1 MAYIDGSLEKETGNK
16 DNYTEIIPLYTVS
29 NKNSKDLGKANFDRA
44 IEKSKKAIK
53 LHSIKK
59 KPEWTKSRKKT
70 EKDIEW
76 LNRREY
82 NPFLWKA
89 WMLMGRSQFH
99 QGNFDEAASTFA
111 YMSRMYA
118 TQPAIYGRARA
129 WLAKCYVE
137 QDWIYDAEDII
148 HKMRRDSIHW
158 RAKKEWDYTLA
169 DYYLHTKRYEE
180 AIPYLRRVIKH
191 EMRRKQKARE
201 WYLMGQIQ
209 GALGHKQEAY
219 KACKHVIRMH
229 PPYELEFNARIAM
242 TEVMAEGQSK
252 KMIGKLRRMARS
264 DNNKDYLDQVYYA
277 IGNIYLSDKD
287 TANAIIAYEK
297 GNEKATRSG
306 IEKGVLLLHL
316 GDLYWEREQYSDARR
331 CYGEAIGLLD
341 KDRKDYR
348 QLSERSKV
356 LDELVPYTDA
366 VHLQDSLQ
374 ELAKMSETDRNAAID
389 RVIEA
394 LKKKEK
400 EERKKQQEAEAEQQ
414 LAQQGGQTGR
424 SNTLSTPSQAQQS
437 QMMSKDGTW
446 YFYNPIAVS
455 QGKQTFQR
463 LWGKRENIDD
473 WQRINKTV
481 VKQDTDLDQLT
492 DEQRDSIAAI
502 EAAAQDSLENV
513 ADSAQNDPHKRE
525 YYLAQIPFTEEQIE
539 ASNVIIMDGL
549 YNSGVIFKDKLDN
562 LNLSE
567 KQLRRLSDQYPQ
579 YETMDNVFYHLYLL
593 YMRKGDKYTAEI
605 YLNKLKSDFAESPWT
620 TTLSDPFYEENAR
633 YGVHIEDSLYA
644 ATYDAFK
651 GDRYK
656 EVRTNTEISKSRF
669 PFGAHVDKF
678 IFIGGRSKLNNGDS
692 KGCLED
698 MNEIVSKYPQ
708 SDVSNMAG
716 MIINGVNAGR
726 RLHGGKFDI
735 GDVWSRRSVVLNDS
749 DSIAA
754 RVFTAER
761 NTDFVYIIAYQP
773 DSVNENKLL
782 FEMARHN
789 FTSYMVRNFDMNI
802 EEDNGLQRMLITGF
816 KSYDEVLQYARN
828 VYQQENIARL
838 LQKAKVILISGKN
851 MELLGTQYSYDD
863 YDKFYEKHF
872 IPLKISTVRLLT
884 EPAEI
889 EYEKQPEPE
898 TLEEG
903 YGDGINEDELYNGGV
918 IDNNTL
924 IDLGIEEEIPA
935 EEPAPATVIE
945 EPAATTVVTEE
956 PAATTV
962 VTEEPAATTVVTE
975 EPAATTVVT
984 EEPAATTVVEE
995 PTTTVVV
1002 EEPTTTVI
1010 VEEPVVPQPQQQKPA
1025 PQAQQPKS
1033 APQAQQNNDE
1043 PTIVFSDDIVPETP
1057 KKQEKPKQS
1066 STELEDEYYD
1076 LEGF

>member
-1 MAYIDGSLEKETGNK
+1 
-16 DNYTEIIPLYTVS
+16 
-29 NKNSKDLGKANFDRA
+29 
-44 IEKSKKAIK
+44 
-53 LHSIKK
+53 
-59 KPEWTKSRKKT
+59 
-70 EKDIEW
+70 
-76 LNRREY
+76 
-82 NPFLWKA
+82 
-89 WMLMGRSQFH
+89 
-99 QGNFDEAASTFA
+99 
-111 YMSRMYA
+111 
-118 TQPAIYGRARA
+118 
-129 WLAKCYVE
+129 
-137 QDWIYDAEDII
+137 
-148 HKMRRDSIHW
+148 
-158 RAKKEWDYTLA
+158 
-169 DYYLHTKRYEE
+169 
-180 AIPYLRRVIKH
+180 
-191 EMRRKQKARE
+191 
-201 WYLMGQIQ
+201 
-209 GALGHKQEAY
+209 
-219 KACKHVIRMH
+219 
-229 PPYELEFNARIAM
+229 
-242 TEVMAEGQSK
+242 
-252 KMIGKLRRMARS
+252 
-264 DNNKDYLDQVYYA
+264 
-277 IGNIYLSDKD
+277 
-287 TANAIIAYEK
+287 
-297 GNEKATRSG
+297 
-306 IEKGVLLLHL
+306 
-316 GDLYWEREQYSDARR
+316 
-331 CYGEAIGLLD
+331 
-341 KDRKDYR
+341 
-348 QLSERSKV
+348 
-356 LDELVPYTDA
+356 
-366 VHLQDSLQ
+366 
-374 ELAKMSETDRNAAID
+374 
-389 RVIEA
+389 
-394 LKKKEK
+394 
-400 EERKKQQEAEAEQQ
+400 
-414 LAQQGGQTGR
+414 
-424 SNTLSTPSQAQQS
+424 
-437 QMMSKDGTW
+437 MMSKDGTW

-678 IFIGGRSKLNNGDS
+678 IFIGGLSKLNNGDS

-761 NTDFVYIIAYQP
+761 NADFVYIIAYQP

-898 TLEEG
+898 MLEEG
-903 YGDGINEDELYNGGV
+903 DGEGINEDELYNGGV

-962 VTEEPAATTVVTE
+962 IE

-1010 VEEPVVPQPQQQKPA
+1010 VEEPVVPQPQQPKPAPQPQQPKPA
-1025 PQAQQPKS
+1025 PQAQQPKP

>member
-1 MAYIDGSLEKETGNK
+1 MPSG
-16 DNYTEIIPLYTVS
+16 
-29 NKNSKDLGKANFDRA
+29 
-44 IEKSKKAIK
+44 
-53 LHSIKK
+53 
-59 KPEWTKSRKKT
+59 
-70 EKDIEW
+70 
-76 LNRREY
+76 LNIL
-82 NPFLWKA
+82 F
-89 WMLMGRSQFH
+89 F
-99 QGNFDEAASTFA
+99 
-111 YMSRMYA
+111 
-118 TQPAIYGRARA
+118 
-129 WLAKCYVE
+129 
-137 QDWIYDAEDII
+137 
-148 HKMRRDSIHW
+148 
-158 RAKKEWDYTLA
+158 
-169 DYYLHTKRYEE
+169 
-180 AIPYLRRVIKH
+180 
-191 EMRRKQKARE
+191 
-201 WYLMGQIQ
+201 
-209 GALGHKQEAY
+209 
-219 KACKHVIRMH
+219 
-229 PPYELEFNARIAM
+229 
-242 TEVMAEGQSK
+242 
-252 KMIGKLRRMARS
+252 
-264 DNNKDYLDQVYYA
+264 
-277 IGNIYLSDKD
+277 
-287 TANAIIAYEK
+287 
-297 GNEKATRSG
+297 
-306 IEKGVLLLHL
+306 VLLFF
-316 GDLYWEREQYSDARR
+316 
-331 CYGEAIGLLD
+331 
-341 KDRKDYR
+341 
-348 QLSERSKV
+348 
-356 LDELVPYTDA
+356 LV
-366 VHLQDSLQ
+366 
-374 ELAKMSETDRNAAID
+374 R
-389 RVIEA
+389 
-394 LKKKEK
+394 
-400 EERKKQQEAEAEQQ
+400 
-414 LAQQGGQTGR
+414 
-424 SNTLSTPSQAQQS
+424 
-437 QMMSKDGTW
+437 W
-446 YFYNPIAVS
+446 
-455 QGKQTFQR
+455 
-463 LWGKRENIDD
+463 
-473 WQRINKTV
+473 IN
-481 VKQDTDLDQLT
+481 L
-492 DEQRDSIAAI
+492 
-502 EAAAQDSLENV
+502 
-513 ADSAQNDPHKRE
+513 
-525 YYLAQIPFTEEQIE
+525 
-539 ASNVIIMDGL
+539 
-549 YNSGVIFKDKLDN
+549 
-562 LNLSE
+562 
-567 KQLRRLSDQYPQ
+567 
-579 YETMDNVFYHLYLL
+579 YHLYLL

-678 IFIGGRSKLNNGDS
+678 IFIGGLSKLNNGDS

-903 YGDGINEDELYNGGV
+903 YSDGINEDELYNGGV

-935 EEPAPATVIE
+935 EEPAPTTIIETPAPATIIE
-945 EPAATTVVTEE
+945 EPAATTVI
-956 PAATTV
+956 
-962 VTEEPAATTVVTE
+962 EEPAATTVVTE

-1010 VEEPVVPQPQQQKPA
+1010 VEEPVVPQPQQPKPA
-1025 PQAQQPKS
+1025 PQAQQPKP